1 MLTADPLPTVPP
13 APALDLP
20 SILFFGRSFAE
31 YCHFFALDPVALR
44 RRPVLDVAAGPAS
57 FTAEACR
64 FGIDAVAVDPL
75 YGCTV
80 DVLRARV
87 QFDYAQMGRAQRR
100 QPALSRFTDGAACD
114 AGIPRAPASG
124 RFGFP
129 SFAAAERD
137 RRAAAERFLDDY
149 RAHFAHGRYFGATL
163 PQLPFFDRTFDV
175 VLCAHLLFVYARQL
189 DYPFHLAACQELVRV
204 SRDEVRIH
212 PVCGP
217 DGQPYQH
224 LQRLNDELAAAFVR
238 ARVVPVNY
246 EFFRGS
252 SSMLVLT
259 RLPGG

>member
-1 MLTADPLPTVPP
+1 MFLTDSPPDVPP

-20 SILFFGRSFAE
+20 SILFFGRSFTE
-31 YCHFFALDPVALR
+31 YCQFFALDPAALR
-44 RRPVLDVAAGPAS
+44 KRPVLDVAAGPAS

-64 FGIDAVAVDPL
+64 LGIDAVAVDPL

-80 DVLRARV
+80 DALSAHV
-87 QFDYAQMGRAQRR
+87 QLDYAEMGRAQRR
-100 QPALSRFTDGAACD
+100 QPALSRFTGGAACD
-114 AGIPRAPASG
+114 AEIPRAASG

-137 RRAAAERFLDDY
+137 RRAAAQRFLEDY
-149 RAHFAHGRYFGATL
+149 RAHFAHGRYFGAAL

-189 DYPFHLAACQELVRV
+189 DYAFHLAACRELVRV
-204 SRDEVRIH
+204 SRDDVRIH
-212 PVCGP
+212 PVCGA

-224 LQRLNDELAAAFVR
+224 LPRLIQDLARASVD

-252 SSMLVLT
+252 ASMLVLT
-259 RLPGG
+259 RTGNN